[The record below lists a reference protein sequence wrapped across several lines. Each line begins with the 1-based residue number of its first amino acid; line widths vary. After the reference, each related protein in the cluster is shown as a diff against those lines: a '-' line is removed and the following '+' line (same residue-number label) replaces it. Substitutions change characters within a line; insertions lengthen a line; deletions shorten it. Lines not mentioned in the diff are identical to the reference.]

1 MSAGLPGVGLSGVF
15 FIVSALLM
23 VPLEIART
31 LRGRSSLARWT
42 TVLQHLAIAATMI
55 VCLELVYAAL
65 RLVVEL
71 VRSAPSHL
79 RSAAPPHLHAL
90 PVAPVLAT
98 LGLLAMLL
106 MAAKG
111 AQLLARWR
119 KSGTRAIIRSCCAT
133 CLPPFWRPQ
142 PRASGSRGPS
152 TPA

>member
-65 RLVVEL
+65 HLAVEL

-79 RSAAPPHLHAL
+79 RSAAGR
-90 PVAPVLAT
+90 PVLGVC
-98 LGLLAMLL
+98 L
-106 MAAKG
+106 G